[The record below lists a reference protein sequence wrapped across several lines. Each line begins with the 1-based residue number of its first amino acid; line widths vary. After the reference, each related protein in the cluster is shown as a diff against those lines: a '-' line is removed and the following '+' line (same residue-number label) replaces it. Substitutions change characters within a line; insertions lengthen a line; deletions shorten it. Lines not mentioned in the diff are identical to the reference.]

1 MTQDRIYIK
10 RLPCWGYVGALA
22 PERELGRVF
31 YLDLE
36 LWVDTKQAAQHD
48 DLSKTVDY
56 GKLAV
61 EVQKQVRESYFFLL
75 ETLADRLARLILRD
89 PLVLKV
95 RLSIT
100 KPQLPI
106 ADCYGEA
113 CIEILRTR
121 EDYPKDSA

>member
-75 ETLADRLARLILRD
+75 ETLADRLAQLILRD

-121 EDYPKDSA
+121 EDYPKDTA

>member
-1 MTQDRIYIK
+1 MSQDCIYIK
-10 RLPCWGYVGALA
+10 RLPCWGYTGVLA

-31 YLDLE
+31 YLDLA
-36 LWVDTKQAAQHD
+36 LSVDTKQAAKHD

-61 EVQKQVRESYFFLL
+61 AVQKQVRESHFFLL
-75 ETLADRLARLILRD
+75 ETLADHLAQFILHD
-89 PLVLKV
+89 PLVLEV

-106 ADCYGEA
+106 PDCYGEA

-121 EDYPKDSA
+121 EDYR